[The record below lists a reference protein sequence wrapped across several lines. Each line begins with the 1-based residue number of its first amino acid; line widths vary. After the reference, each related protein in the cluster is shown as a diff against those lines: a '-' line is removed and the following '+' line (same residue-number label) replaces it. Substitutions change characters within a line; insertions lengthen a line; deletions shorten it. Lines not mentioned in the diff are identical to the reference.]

1 MMAETFRAEGWEQ
14 NETQLAGWPVRITS
28 YQLKG
33 EWRCEIDN
41 VSPGATIA
49 RATGDSRET
58 AVGKAS
64 AKATE
69 RLGRQRVFE
78 AS

>member
-1 MMAETFRAEGWEQ
+1 MTETFRAEGWEQ
-14 NETQLAGWPVRITS
+14 KEAQLGGWAVRITS
-28 YQLKG
+28 YKLQS

-49 RATGDSRET
+49 RAKGPSRAA
-58 AVGKAS
+58 AVEKAS

-69 RLGRQRVFE
+69 RLGRQRIFAE
-78 AS
+78 